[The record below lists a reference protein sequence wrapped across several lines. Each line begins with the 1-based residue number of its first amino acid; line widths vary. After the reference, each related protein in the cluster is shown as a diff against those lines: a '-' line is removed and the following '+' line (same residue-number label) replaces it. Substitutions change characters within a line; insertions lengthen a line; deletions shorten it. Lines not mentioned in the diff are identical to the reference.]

1 MKLFITILS
10 IYCIAN
16 TNNSFAFAIIKPVSP
31 MHEVIS
37 LNNIK
42 ASEFV
47 KLSAKDYSIITGK
60 KLNLWNRISFS
71 LLKMRIKHDLK
82 NNPNLKISEYYSK
95 KSRHMSP
102 WLWIGIGLVVVL
114 IILLLAGLTVYG

>member
-10 IYCIAN
+10 VCCMAN
-16 TNNSFAFAIIKPVSP
+16 TNKSIAFAIVKAVPVR
-31 MHEVIS
+31 HEVVS
-37 LNNIK
+37 VNNIK

-47 KLSAKDYSIITGK
+47 KLSAKDYSTITGQ
-60 KLNLWNRISFS
+60 KLSLWNRISFS

-102 WLWIGIGLVVVL
+102 WLWIGIGLLVVL

>member
-1 MKLFITILS
+1 
-10 IYCIAN
+10 
-16 TNNSFAFAIIKPVSP
+16 
-31 MHEVIS
+31 
-37 LNNIK
+37 
-42 ASEFV
+42 
-47 KLSAKDYSIITGK
+47 
-60 KLNLWNRISFS
+60 
-71 LLKMRIKHDLK
+71 MRIKHDLK

>member
-1 MKLFITILS
+1 
-10 IYCIAN
+10 
-16 TNNSFAFAIIKPVSP
+16 

-47 KLSAKDYSIITGK
+47 KLSAKDQYTFTGK

-71 LLKMRIKHDLK
+71 FLKMRIKHDLK
-82 NNPNLKISEYYSK
+82 ITRILKSANTILSK
-95 KSRHMSP
+95 ASHESMGG
-102 WLWIGIGLVVVL
+102 LVIGLVVVL

>member
-1 MKLFITILS
+1 MKLLITILS
-10 IYCIAN
+10 IYYIVN

-102 WLWIGIGLVVVL
+102 WLWIGIGLVVAL